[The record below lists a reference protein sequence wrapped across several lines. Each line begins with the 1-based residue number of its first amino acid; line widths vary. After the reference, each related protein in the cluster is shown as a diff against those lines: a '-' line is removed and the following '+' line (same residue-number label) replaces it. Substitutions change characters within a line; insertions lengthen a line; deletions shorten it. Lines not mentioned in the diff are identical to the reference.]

1 VSRAAGAA
9 ALLLATLAGC
19 GGDSAARESR
29 FDPFTEV
36 RDRTARAPEKASAR
50 WERVARVSGSEAATE
65 RVTID
70 RDAIQ
75 WRARWR
81 CDNGRFELVSG
92 GRRLAAADC
101 PGTGTDTDVRTGAV
115 DLAVDA
121 SGPWQVVV
129 DQQVDTPLIEPPLR
143 AMRAAGARV
152 IAAGRFYGLE
162 RRGRGK
168 ASIHRLPGGRLALRL
183 DGFATSANTDL
194 FVWLSRAPEPES
206 TVDAAKAEH
215 VVLRALK
222 STIGDQNYLIPA
234 AVDAS
239 EIRSIVI
246 WCVPVRI
253 AYTAASLRAR

>member
-1 VSRAAGAA
+1 MSRAAGAA

-19 GGDSAARESR
+19 GGDPAAREKR

-36 RDRTARAPEKASAR
+36 RDRTVDAPEQASAR
-50 WERVARVSGSEAATE
+50 WERVALVSGSEAAVE
-65 RVTID
+65 RLTID
-70 RDAIQ
+70 PHAIQ

-81 CDNGRFELVSG
+81 CDTGRFELRSG
-92 GRRLAAADC
+92 GRRLAETDC
-101 PGTGTDTDVRTGAV
+101 PGTGTETDVRTGGV

-121 SGPWQVVV
+121 SGPWRVVV
-129 DQQVDTPLIEPPLR
+129 EQQVDTPLIEPPLK
-143 AMRAAGARV
+143 AMRGAGARV

-162 RRGRGK
+162 RKGRGE

-183 DGFATSANTDL
+183 DGFATSPNTDL
-194 FVWLSRAPEPES
+194 FVWLSRAPEPKS
-206 TVDAAKAEH
+206 TVEAAKAKH

-253 AYTAASLRAR
+253 AYTAASLRPR